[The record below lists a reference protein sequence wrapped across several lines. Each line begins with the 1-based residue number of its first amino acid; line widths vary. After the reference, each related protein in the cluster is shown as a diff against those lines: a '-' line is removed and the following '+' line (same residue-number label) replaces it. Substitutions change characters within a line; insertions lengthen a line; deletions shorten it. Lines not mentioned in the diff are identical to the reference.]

1 MSKFASSSVLLLSLA
16 MIAVGALV
24 PQIAILSFLAG
35 IANYV
40 SIAGFVLLIIFLIAS
55 FGLKG
60 LLYFLLY
67 VVIFYIVQFAVSF
80 VFGLLGL
87 GGLVFDLVGLALAI
101 FGTIFVANKIA

>member
-16 MIAVGALV
+16 MIAAGALV

-101 FGTIFVANKIA
+101 FGTILVANKIA

>member
-1 MSKFASSSVLLLSLA
+1 
-16 MIAVGALV
+16 MIAAGALV

>member
-16 MIAVGALV
+16 LIAAGKII
-24 PQIAILSFLAG
+24 PQIEILAFLAG
-35 IANYV
+35 IANII
-40 SIAGFVLLIIFLIAS
+40 SIAGIVLLAIFLIAT

-60 LLYFLLY
+60 VLYFLLY
-67 VVIFYIVQFAVSF
+67 AIIFLAVQWVVSF

>member
-16 MIAVGALV
+16 MIAAGALI

-60 LLYFLLY
+60 LLYFLL
-67 VVIFYIVQFAVSF
+67 FYILEFFCGRLCVWASRPQRSCV
-80 VFGLLGL
+80 
-87 GGLVFDLVGLALAI
+87 
-101 FGTIFVANKIA
+101 

>member
-35 IANYV
+35 IANYI
-40 SIAGFVLLIIFLIAS
+40 SIAGFVLLAIFLIAT

-60 LLYFLLY
+60 VIYLIVYVLIFL
-67 VVIFYIVQFAVSF
+67 VVQWVVNF

-87 GGLVFDLVGLALAI
+87 GGLVFNLIALALAI

>member
-16 MIAVGALV
+16 MIAAGAIF

-40 SIAGFVLLIIFLIAS
+40 SIAGFVLLAIFLIAT

-60 LLYFLLY
+60 ILYFLLY
-67 VVIFYIVQFAVSF
+67 VIIFLAVQWVVSF
-80 VFGLLGL
+80 VFGLLNL
-87 GGLVFDLVGLALAI
+87 GGLVFDLIGLALAI
-101 FGTIFVANKIA
+101 FGTIFVANKIM

>member
-16 MIAVGALV
+16 MIAAGALV

-60 LLYFLLY
+60 LIYFLLY

>member
-16 MIAVGALV
+16 MIAAGALV

-40 SIAGFVLLIIFLIAS
+40 SIAGFVLLAIFLSAT

-60 LLYFLLY
+60 ILYFRLY
-67 VVIFYIVQFAVSF
+67 VIIFLAVQWVVSF
-80 VFGLLGL
+80 AFGLLGL
-87 GGLVFDLVGLALAI
+87 GGLIFDLVGLALAI
-101 FGTIFVANKIA
+101 IGTIFVANKIA

>member
-16 MIAVGALV
+16 MIAAGALV

-40 SIAGFVLLIIFLIAS
+40 SIAGFVLLIVFLIAS

-67 VVIFYIVQFAVSF
+67 VVIFYIVRFGVNF

-101 FGTIFVANKIA
+101 F